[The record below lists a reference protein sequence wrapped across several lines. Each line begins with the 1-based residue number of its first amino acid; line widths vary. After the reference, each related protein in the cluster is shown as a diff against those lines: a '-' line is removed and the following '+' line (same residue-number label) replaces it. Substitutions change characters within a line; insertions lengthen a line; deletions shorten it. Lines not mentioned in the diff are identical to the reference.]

1 MRCIRRSAGATVHP
15 KCGDQPML
23 DAGSYLLL
31 YSGQVSSLA
40 SKAVSPE
47 HSVVRRID
55 GFKRNFN
62 IFACDNKMTGD
73 YVRHT
78 HFLGSFL

>member
-1 MRCIRRSAGATVHP
+1 
-15 KCGDQPML
+15 ML